1 MLFRSS
7 SPRSDEHLI
16 CHTRLTPILISQTEY
31 SYLTPHTAE
40 SSRVLQT
47 TPHPHYHLNCIFY
60 IFRSTCN
67 CSVWGWLQQDK
78 RRRRSLYQPFGRNE
92 SFSKL
97 FRCYSPLIAS
107 ENRVVKWTIRI
118 PHICYFWIHVFSL
131 SSMIGPIFF
140 SNKHGNHK
148 NLSNTCKTVL
158 ILGEQAIRK
167 CGFGVQTYKHFGSW
181 RM

>member
-7 SPRSDEHLI
+7 APRSDEHLI
-16 CHTRLTPILISQTEY
+16 CHRRLTPILISQTEY
-31 SYLTPHTAE
+31 SYLTPQQNH
-40 SSRVLQT
+40 VVFYNPP
-47 TPHPHYHLNCIFY
+47 TPFY
-60 IFRSTCN
+60 PLFCFFHIFRSTCN

-118 PHICYFWIHVFSL
+118 PHICYFQIHVLSFS
-131 SSMIGPIFF
+131 SIIGNIFF
-140 SNKHGNHK
+140 SSKHCNHQ
-148 NLSNTCKTVL
+148 NLSNKRKIVL
-158 ILGEQAIRK
+158 VLGEQAKVWI
-167 CGFGVQTYKHFGSW
+167 
-181 RM
+181 